1 MLIIICNQIHSINST
16 ILELINFQ
24 NTLWVQ
30 AVLDSTTTEN
40 WKNTGQI
47 TCDCPVF
54 MKKYYCKHT
63 LSLAV
68 RLNYTKFP
76 LCARDEKIGP
86 KPKISLWS
94 STIS

>member
-1 MLIIICNQIHSINST
+1 MQSNSFNK
-16 ILELINFQ
+16 LDYSRVDKFS

-30 AVLDSTTTEN
+30 AILDSSTTEN

-86 KPKISLWS
+86 KPKISL
-94 STIS
+94 

>member
-16 ILELINFQ
+16 FLELINVQ

-30 AVLDSTTTEN
+30 TVLSTYFSKLE
-40 WKNTGQI
+40 NTGQI

-76 LCARDEKIGP
+76 LGARDEKIGP
-86 KPKISLWS
+86 KNS
-94 STIS
+94 